1 MDKRLY
7 FVKPDGSLWFEL
19 TDYVKKIQ
27 EYNIRLKLGGDRA
40 IHELIKNETRRSTK
54 MEKLS

>member
-7 FVKPDGSLWFEL
+7 FVNPNGSLWFEL

-40 IHELIKNETRRSTK
+40 IHKLIKNETKRSTT
-54 MEKLS
+54 MEQVY

>member
-1 MDKRLY
+1 MDSRLY
-7 FVKPDGSLWFEL
+7 FVKPDGCLWFEL

-40 IHELIKNETRRSTK
+40 IHKLIASDNSNNIK
-54 MEKLS
+54 